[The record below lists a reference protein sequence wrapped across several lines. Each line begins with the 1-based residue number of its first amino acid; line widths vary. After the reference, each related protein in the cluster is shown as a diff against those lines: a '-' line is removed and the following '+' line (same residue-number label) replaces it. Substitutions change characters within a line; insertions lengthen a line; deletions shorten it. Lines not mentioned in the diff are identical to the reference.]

1 MTNFSFNCVFQ
12 DHSLIRNKSSASVRA
27 TTKCVNAART
37 KLVSSASVRTI
48 AGKKVPVSARIKKS
62 LKLNAALQTQVVAV
76 SSKIS
81 IKSNV
86 RSSLVNTS
94 GLSVGCRI
102 SCQSSFKNT
111 YVDKIGGDLSQI
123 NAIQGFTGNQKLYP
137 KSDITISVNNNTFV
151 DQFGSTSNLFDKIN
165 DGIFTGNYQENFNSS
180 SRMVDSTTF
189 IEPSSI
195 LTDGTFK
202 YVCEVDAPT
211 TTPKQSFLF
220 VRAAA
225 PMRNYASSMPPSY
238 KLYNVSFL
246 DPNGDTIVQYDDILI
261 RGDSNYND
269 NKDDN
274 FVTYI
279 SGPLVNNIEKPEWHT
294 GYPLFGQT
302 SGYKLSFDLDIIC
315 SDIGFSDKFNQGY
328 LTESCVLP
336 SSIHSGNDHL
346 AIDGSPLSTSSQGFI
361 NPTDNVRISAIEI
374 VNSGTPF
381 GFSVANAVNA
391 FVKTDEKGLR
401 IDREILPSEIQLST
415 FDTTIHPQSFSI
427 WESDDASL
435 DNTSSSGCQE
445 ITKILRKNNDENYI
459 NLSSSTVADS
469 GKLIV
474 KFSHEPPLPTNRFVA
489 GAFDINFMQPEKEFD
504 YAEYKKVHA
513 SDSMFVVDEV
523 FLKVIAKK
531 GASAPDYT
539 LDVVGY
545 SFDHLLFNTPKVGG
559 FLQNTEGAGTI
570 PSAIQTVGVN
580 DLGVATEPL
589 SNKQGFALKPLTPSD
604 GGDHYIVATAPV
616 VNSTTF
622 EEYIVPLKVYRQGD
636 VGIHP
641 NYNVSTFFENL
652 FLDIC
657 PLPVDATIASVR
669 LLVKHKPSNAM
680 TLYTLGHKDSVDL
693 GREDT
698 FMSPSEKKSV
708 DTPTSFG
715 NYNHPLST
723 IENIPAGY
731 SSDDSMKSNYSRR
744 WRGVDGLVAVGPF
757 DFSEFGFGF
766 YNPQL
771 KAPFLGGYF
780 SFNNDS
786 GNDIISDDLYELP
799 GITGEYIGNYNK
811 LQNTGLRFKNDQLFT
826 GSTSHTT
833 IDWTSITANQAD
845 PLSGQIADA
854 FDNTVRVSGVNG
866 YISFDDFD
874 VTSGVIAFVRF
885 SPDENMSFNSSV
897 LFSKYNSGKDL
908 EFSLGYNNG
917 YLTAQATDDQGNLIT
932 IQDSLL
938 YTNYSYPLSVVL
950 AYNNTSDGVMTLYTD
965 NEIDSTGFNRLRA
978 TSSTFQIIDS
988 DSSFDVGYS
997 SGASGGSNAFIT
1009 DLAISAPNLYTD
1021 PMMLSMNVSDFLDS
1035 IHTKYWDDG
1044 EAAANDT
1051 REISRFIDK
1060 NTDEWHLGGFS
1071 VCAFDKSF
1079 DRFTERFGK
1088 DFITHRVKNDG
1099 QAYSTHVD
1107 SSISSDVDSDTSY
1120 HTQIENDFLRVN
1132 LKSTED
1138 SFSDEDVF
1146 YSLAPRIT
1154 KQLPRGYKFFK
1165 DSVSVDTIIE
1175 HITYDDIVWN
1185 DDSIGPKLIVSLY
1198 TTNKDNTL
1206 RSENNIGLIN
1216 RSVHYIPPSSCIHK
1230 ITSDFAFEDLINTDS
1245 EAWCDFDQSLN
1256 KTEFTHK
1263 FFAED
1268 MQEMFLQ
1275 YDIAYPSGVAYDST
1289 VNIYGSR
1296 VKFEEPFHKARTITN
1311 L

>member
-1 MTNFSFNCVFQ
+1 MTNFSFNCVFK
-12 DHSLIRNKSSASVRA
+12 DHSLIRNKASAHVRA
-27 TTKCVNAART
+27 TTQCKNAVRAKVAT
-37 KLVSSASVRTI
+37 SSTVRTI
-48 AGKKVPVSARIKKS
+48 AGKEVPFSARIKKS
-62 LKLNAALQTQVVAV
+62 FKLNATLETQVVAV
-76 SSKIS
+76 SSKANV
-81 IKSNV
+81 KSNI
-86 RSSLVNTS
+86 RSTLINTS
-94 GLSVGCRI
+94 GLSVSCRI
-102 SCQSSFKNT
+102 SGKSSFKNK
-111 YVDKIGGDLSQI
+111 YVDKIGGDLSKI
-123 NAIQGFTGNQKLYP
+123 NDLAGFTGNQKLYP
-137 KSDITISVNNNTFV
+137 KSDVTIAVGNNTFV
-151 DQFGSTSNLFDKIN
+151 DHAGTTSNLFDKIN

-180 SRMVDSTTF
+180 TRIVDSSTF

-211 TTPKQSFLF
+211 TTPKHSFLF
-220 VRAAA
+220 VRASA
-225 PMRNYASSMPPSY
+225 PMKNYASSMPPTY

-246 DPNGDTIVQYDDILI
+246 DPSGDLIVQYDDIVI
-261 RGDSNYND
+261 KGDANYND
-269 NKDDN
+269 YKDDN

-279 SGPLVNNIEKPEWHT
+279 SSPKINNIEKPEWDSN
-294 GYPLFGQT
+294 YPLFGQP

-328 LTESCVLP
+328 LTEACVLP
-336 SSIHSGNDHL
+336 SSIHTSNDYL
-346 AIDGSPLSTSSQGFI
+346 AIDGSPLSTSNQGFV

-374 VNSGTPF
+374 VNSGTSF
-381 GFSVANAVNA
+381 GFSAGNAINA
-391 FVKTDEKGLR
+391 FVKTDEQGLR
-401 IDREILPSEIQLST
+401 IERDILPSEMQLSS
-415 FDTTIHPQSFSI
+415 FDTTIYPQSFSV

-435 DNTSSSGCQE
+435 DNTTSSGCQE
-445 ITKILRKNNDENYI
+445 ITKIIRKNNDEEYI

-474 KFSHEPPLPTNRFVA
+474 KFSHEPPIPTNRFVA
-489 GAFDINFMQPEKEFD
+489 GAFNINFARPEKEFD
-504 YAEYKKVHA
+504 YAEYKRVQEA
-513 SDSMFVVDEV
+513 DSMFVVDEI

-531 GASAPDYT
+531 GASSPDYT

-559 FLQNTEGAGTI
+559 FLQNTEGSGTI
-570 PSAIQTVGVN
+570 PSAIQNIDVD

-589 SNKQGFALKPLTPSD
+589 SNKQGFALKPLTHSD

-616 VNSTTF
+616 VNSSTF

-657 PLPVDATIASVR
+657 PLPVDASIASVR
-669 LLVKHKPSNAM
+669 LLVRYKPSDAM
-680 TLYTLGHKDSVDL
+680 TLHTLGHIDSVDL

-698 FMSPSEKKSV
+698 FMSPAQRKPV

-731 SSDDSMKSNYSRR
+731 GSDDSMKSNYSRR

-811 LQNTGLRFKNDQLFT
+811 LQNIGLRFKNDQLFS

-833 IDWTSITANQAD
+833 IDWTSITANQTH

-854 FDNTVRVSGVNG
+854 FDNVVRVSGATG

-874 VTSGVIAFVRF
+874 VTSGVIVFARF

-897 LFSKYNSGKDL
+897 LFSKYNAGKDL
-908 EFSLGYNNG
+908 EFAVGYENG
-917 YLTAQATDDQGNLIT
+917 YLTAHATDDLGNLVT
-932 IQDSLL
+932 IQDSLS
-938 YTNYSYPLSVVL
+938 YTNYSFPLSVVF

-965 NEIDSTGFNRLRA
+965 NELDSTGFNRLRA
-978 TSSTFQIIDS
+978 TSSTFQIVDS
-988 DSSFDVGYS
+988 DSSLDIGYS
-997 SGASGGSNAFIT
+997 SGSGVGANAFVT
-1009 DLAISAPNLYTD
+1009 DLAISSPNLYTD
-1021 PMMLSMNVSDFLDS
+1021 QMLLSMNVSDFLDS
-1035 IHTKYWDDG
+1035 VHTKYWSDG
-1044 EAAANDT
+1044 EVAANDT

-1060 NTDEWHLGGFS
+1060 NTDDWHLGGFS
-1071 VCAFDKSF
+1071 VCEFDKSF

-1107 SSISSDVDSDTSY
+1107 SSISSDVDDDTSY

-1132 LKSTED
+1132 LESEED

-1146 YSLAPRIT
+1146 YSLSPRIT

-1175 HITYDDIVWN
+1175 HITYDDIVWSDN
-1185 DDSIGPKLIVSLY
+1185 QVGPKLIVSLY
-1198 TTNKDNTL
+1198 TTNKDSDL

-1216 RSVHYIPPSSCIHK
+1216 RSIHYIPPSSCIHK
-1230 ITSDFAFEDLINTDS
+1230 ITSDFSFEDLINTDS
-1245 EAWCDFDQSLN
+1245 EAWSDFDQSLN
-1256 KTEFTHK
+1256 NTEFKHK
-1263 FFAED
+1263 FFAAD
-1268 MQEMFLQ
+1268 IQEMFLQ

-1311 L
+1311 I